1 MDVYGKR
8 EVNKLIGHK
17 CDTCGK
23 STEQGESIPIRI
35 EFSYGHD
42 LDGAYYD
49 FCNYDCLLKFV
60 IEEIKKEKGNG

>member
-1 MDVYGKR
+1 MDIYGLR
-8 EVNKLIGHK
+8 THNTLIGHK

-23 STEQGESIPIRI
+23 STQEGNSIPIRI

-49 FCNYDCLLKFV
+49 FCSYQCV
-60 IEEIKKEKGNG
+60 IDFINNEIKKEKR